1 MFLTQ
6 WGKRQVNF
14 YKDKRKGQNLG
25 YEAMPGMRE
34 LDRGASFLRRR
45 IAEALGGKKGKE

>member
-14 YKDKRKGQNLG
+14 CKEKRKGQDLG
-25 YEAMPGMRE
+25 YEAMPGMGE
-34 LDRGASFLRRR
+34 LDRGATFLRR
-45 IAEALGGKKGKE
+45 IAEALREKKGKE